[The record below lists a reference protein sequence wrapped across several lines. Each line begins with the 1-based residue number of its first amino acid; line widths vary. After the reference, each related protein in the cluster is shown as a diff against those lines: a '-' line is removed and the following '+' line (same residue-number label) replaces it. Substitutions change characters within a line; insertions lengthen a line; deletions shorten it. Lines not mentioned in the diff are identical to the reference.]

1 MWSIVKFVLFGWGD
15 MCITQMPIN
24 YVSITNRIRKVK
36 DLLEDMITKKK
47 NARNLI
53 SLAKDM
59 YTSTRR
65 RKLLQRY

>member
-1 MWSIVKFVLFGWGD
+1 MWSIVKFVLFGWGE

-36 DLLEDMITKKK
+36 DLLGDMITKKK
-47 NARNLI
+47 NAHNLI
-53 SLAKDM
+53 LLAKDM

>member
-47 NARNLI
+47 
-53 SLAKDM
+53 M
-59 YTSTRR
+59 HVT
-65 RKLLQRY
+65 